1 MAAGIPNGSATAP
14 IEVPSSQP
22 TVVGINFG
30 NAYASIAVLN
40 KEGQAECI
48 ANEDGERQ
56 IACAISFN
64 GEELHLGNHAK
75 QQLVKNADNTITGF
89 RNLLGKKFSELPK
102 DAPSTSAAVVQHPEQ
117 PDVPA
122 YRVQVLQ
129 PAPSPL
135 PPSSKINTPAASIA
149 PTPRNEPTPVER
161 ILTPSEVTSIF
172 LKSLLKSAEDFL
184 GRKADGVVIS
194 VPHWFEETQREA
206 LKAAAADAEIKV
218 LQLLEDAGAA
228 AVTASTNPG
237 SENLPADR
245 TALVVDLGAS
255 SLSLTLIQIS
265 DGLFVPLAE
274 TSETGTG
281 GDAIDDRVIK
291 HFAKEFTKKT
301 KAPLAVVP
309 SKEKGDVRAE
319 AKLRLALEHTKR
331 TVSASAGAATCSVES
346 LKDGLDFTGAINRM
360 RFDMEARPIYSK
372 AFDSATK
379 LLESAGRDWLNV
391 DEIIYVG
398 GSASLPGLDDALAA
412 GYSDDTFTPFKAGT
426 VQGGGAGDPTTVIA
440 RGCALQAALLASLG
454 DDVVKAAFANSSAK
468 TLEKTLALVFPGSEE
483 VVPVLPRGS
492 ALPARRRVAVEA
504 QVSGGRLG
512 VELWEAKEGIKV
524 DLITP
529 PKPELDEGEEE
540 DDYEEDPEEVKEKTI
555 EKETLLS
562 AVEVKTSKTG
572 KPRLEIYVE
581 VGEDGKPTFRAGVA
595 GEQ

>member
-1 MAAGIPNGSATAP
+1 M
-14 IEVPSSQP
+14 
-22 TVVGINFG
+22 
-30 NAYASIAVLN
+30 
-40 KEGQAECI
+40 
-48 ANEDGERQ
+48 
-56 IACAISFN
+56 
-64 GEELHLGNHAK
+64 
-75 QQLVKNADNTITGF
+75 
-89 RNLLGKKFSELPK
+89 
-102 DAPSTSAAVVQHPEQ
+102 SAAVIQHPEQ

-172 LKSLLKSAEDFL
+172 LRSLLKSAEDFL

-194 VPHWFEETQREA
+194 VPHWFEEVQRDA
-206 LKAAAADAEIKV
+206 LKVAAADAGINV

-237 SENLPADR
+237 SEILPADR

-274 TSETGTG
+274 TSENGIG

-291 HFAKEFTKKT
+291 FFAKEFTKKT
-301 KAPLAVVP
+301 KAPLTVVP
-309 SKEKGDVRAE
+309 SKEKGDIRAE

-360 RFDMEARPIYSK
+360 RFDMEARPIYAQ
-372 AFDSATK
+372 AFAAASK

-412 GYSDDTFTPFKAGT
+412 GYSDDAFTPFKAGT

-440 RGCALQAALLASLG
+440 RGCALQAALLASLS
-454 DDVVKAAFANSSAK
+454 DDTVKAAFADSSAK

-483 VVPVLPRGS
+483 VVSVLPRGS

-504 QVSGGRLG
+504 EVSGGRLG

-540 DDYEEDPEEVKEKTI
+540 DDYEEEPEEVKEKTI
-555 EKETLLS
+555 ETENLLS
-562 AVEVKTSKTG
+562 TAEVKTSKTG
-572 KPRLEIYVE
+572 KVRLEIYVE
-581 VGEDGKPTFRAGVA
+581 VGEDGVPTFRAGVD